1 MKLTVDCG
9 ALRRALTAVAP
20 HADPDAEV
28 TVLHRVRVAGDGPA
42 GEVVVSATNRY
53 TAAQTRVP
61 MLEWDDDAALF
72 DLLPDDAR
80 RLMAVFT
87 PERGHTM
94 TLELDAGPDRVRVT
108 DVSGMFPGLAL
119 DLPAVPSH
127 DRFPDLGPMTAA
139 ALNDDPSQV
148 GWLAVDGGLLALFGK
163 AAKAYTSPLILY
175 PVGDQKP
182 IGVTCGQSFAG
193 VLMPVGLSSD
203 EQDATDAAR
212 ARWIGNR
219 PADPPPQDEKMPL
232 GVPDAVPTGAS

>member
-1 MKLTVDCG
+1 L
-9 ALRRALTAVAP
+9 
-20 HADPDAEV
+20 
-28 TVLHRVRVAGDGPA
+28 
-42 GEVVVSATNRY
+42 N
-53 TAAQTRVP
+53 
-61 MLEWDDDAALF
+61 W
-72 DLLPDDAR
+72 
-80 RLMAVFT
+80 
-87 PERGHTM
+87 
-94 TLELDAGPDRVRVT
+94 VT